1 MEQLIEQFPDTLKP
15 IDYRSFIL
23 QPERVSINSR
33 QSLSIKPIS
42 TQFIDSDYY
51 YQFTARLKNP
61 LMNVKSL
68 ELLRATIPNV
78 IPSIPNSEAT
88 FYYYK
93 IPADPIT
100 FQPQYQ
106 NLTAANIL
114 MIRLTPSIGYSP
126 DNYINPNIYGY
137 NKTFANYQE
146 LVDELNKAAL
156 NDPLQSTL
164 QPLGFYDPGDI
175 SFSYNE
181 SLNKIVFQGNN
192 SVDLAGFPQFYY
204 LPVGYADPNLELFQ
218 LAITNTLGPN
228 NQPILFPVNGEYT
241 LNRRL
246 GYLWDG
252 IYEDNPPVNPPVGS
266 LSYTILESRTIP
278 KPNFTGV
285 PWTDLLPN
293 YTAEGYADLVYT
305 ANVFVYCNIV
315 GGSTQD
321 TNTDEQLLAVVPM
334 NTQNL
339 GVNFGESKLSCPL
352 TKISKEIYNISITLR
367 TDTAQPF
374 YLPNNAYVNL
384 EIKFT
389 Y

>member
-1 MEQLIEQFPDTLKP
+1 MEQLIEQFPDT
-15 IDYRSFIL
+15 IRTADYRSFIL

-33 QSLSIKPIS
+33 QTLSIKPVS
-42 TQFIDSDYY
+42 DQFIDADYY
-51 YQFTARLKNP
+51 YQFTCRLKNP

-88 FYYYK
+88 FYYYR

-100 FQPQYQ
+100 FQPNYQ
-106 NLTAANIL
+106 ALTAANIL
-114 MIRLTPSIGYSP
+114 FVRLTPSIGYSP
-126 DNYINPNIYGY
+126 DNYTNPAIYGY
-137 NKTFANYQE
+137 NKTFTNYQE
-146 LVDELNKAAL
+146 LVAELNKATL
-156 NDPLQSTL
+156 HDPLETTL

-175 SFSYNE
+175 TFSYNE
-181 SLNKIVFQGNN
+181 NLNKIVFVGNN
-192 SVDLAGFPQFYY
+192 ALDPITGEPQYYY
-204 LPVGYADPNLELFQ
+204 LPVGYSDPNLALFQ
-218 LAITNTLGPN
+218 LAITNVLTPQG
-228 NQPILFPVNGEYT
+228 QPILFPVNGEYT

-252 IYEDNPPVNPPVGS
+252 VFQTPLNS
-266 LSYTILESRTIP
+266 LSYTILENRTIP
-278 KPNFTGV
+278 KPNYAGL
-285 PWTDLLPN
+285 PWNDYLPN

>member
-1 MEQLIEQFPDTLKP
+1 MEQLIEQFPEKIQP

-33 QSLSIKPIS
+33 QTLSIKPVS
-42 TQFIDSDYY
+42 NQFIDADYY
-51 YQFTARLKNP
+51 YQFTCRLKNP

-88 FYYYK
+88 FYYYR

-100 FQPQYQ
+100 FQPNYAA
-106 NLTAANIL
+106 LTAAAIL
-114 MIRLTPSIGYSP
+114 FVRLTPSIGYSP
-126 DNYINPNIYGY
+126 DNYIDPSIYGF
-137 NKTFANYQE
+137 NKTFTNYQE
-146 LVDELNKAAL
+146 LVDELNKATL

-164 QPLGFYDPGDI
+164 QPLGFYEPGDI
-175 SFSYNE
+175 TFSYDE
-181 SLNKIVFQGNN
+181 RLNKIVFVGNN
-192 SVDLAGFPQFYY
+192 ALDIAGQPQYYY
-204 LPVGYADPNLELFQ
+204 LPVGYTDPNLALFQ
-218 LAITNTLGPN
+218 LAITNVLTPQQ
-228 NQPILFPVNGEYT
+228 QPIIFPVNGEYT

-252 IYEDNPPVNPPVGS
+252 VYPQPLDS
-266 LSYTILESRTIP
+266 LSYTILENRTIP
-278 KPNFTGV
+278 KPNYV
-285 PWTDLLPN
+285 ALPWNDFLPN